1 MRSRLPELALEDGA
15 LQEMNRAGLELFRVK
30 SREELTQFNL
40 FRDLSLVE
48 TPWES
53 FITALRDHGRA
64 VNTRSRFAGADQ
76 DQGRFDKC
84 QHGA

>member
-1 MRSRLPELALEDGA
+1 
-15 LQEMNRAGLELFRVK
+15 MNRAGLELFRVK

-48 TPWES
+48 TQWEP
-53 FITALRDHGRA
+53 FIAALRRP
-64 VNTRSRFAGADQ
+64 RSRGQLRGLVSRARQQ

-84 QHGA
+84 QHGV